1 MSETAVP
8 FSEVLD
14 WLTRTDRG
22 TADALMA
29 GCELDDGDS
38 EETMLIAGM
47 EWSDAAVPVALVL
60 RDGRRLPVR
69 RLAGKAQLLD
79 SRPGSPLA
87 AAIEAARS
95 PAEAA
100 EREMRK
106 VLSRAGIDADRLR
119 SGAARRAVAVLAW
132 KLERGRVPSSE
143 ERRAAYLA
151 LIAGDDALARKGKLL
166 FRRLMEMCHRQNL
179 PVPEDC
185 HWRLAC
191 LARTTGDLQEA
202 VAVSDILHQADR
214 PKDEVCRKLLATT
227 RCAALIDLWEVNAQ
241 AGLIRE
247 ADKAF
252 KVARAIA
259 SKDEEVEALRWRLNR
274 ALELAGLERGLRRP
288 ERAAPRGPLSG

>member
-1 MSETAVP
+1 LSETAVP

-14 WLTRTDRG
+14 WLTRTDRE
-22 TADALMA
+22 TAVALIA

-38 EETMLIAGM
+38 EETMPIAGL
-47 EWSDAAVPVALVL
+47 EWSDTAVPVALVL
-60 RDGRRLPVR
+60 RDGRRLPMR
-69 RLAGKAQLLD
+69 RLAGKAQLVD
-79 SRPGSPLA
+79 SRPGAPLA
-87 AAIEAARS
+87 AAIGAVRP
-95 PAEAA
+95 PAESA
-100 EREMRK
+100 EREMRG

-119 SGAARRAVAVLAW
+119 SAEARRSVAVLAW
-132 KLERGRVPSSE
+132 KLERGRVPSGE

-166 FRRLMEMCHRQNL
+166 FRGLVEMCHRRNL

-191 LARTTGDLQEA
+191 LARTTGDLREA

-214 PKDEVCRKLLATT
+214 PKDEVRRKLLATT

-252 KVARAIA
+252 KVAWAIA
-259 SKDEEVEALRWRLNR
+259 PNDEEVEALRWRLNR
-274 ALELAGLERGLRRP
+274 ALELAGINRR
-288 ERAAPRGPLSG
+288 